1 MGMRAV
7 DLGELYTYLK
17 LFGRVYTD
25 CEAERQTIEKGIE
38 EILNR
43 EYSREE
49 AAAALQ
55 VMRNPRNAGRR
66 RKNGLEAQEQVRAL
80 SAQGKTIRDISAE
93 TGIPKSTVQR
103 LKRMSDGQV
112 SHN

>member
-1 MGMRAV
+1 M

-25 CEAERQTIEKGIE
+25 CETERQIMEQGIE
-38 EILNR
+38 EIFNR

-49 AAAALQ
+49 APAALQ
-55 VMRNPRNAGRR
+55 AMRNPRNAGRR
-66 RKNGLEAQEQVRAL
+66 RKNGLEAQEQIKAL

-93 TGIPKSTVQR
+93 TGISKSTVQR
-103 LKRMSDGQV
+103 LKRISDGQV

>member
-7 DLGELYTYLK
+7 DLWELYTYLK

-25 CEAERQTIEKGIE
+25 CEAERQTMEKGVE

-43 EYSREE
+43 EYSREK
-49 AAAALQ
+49 AAALQ